1 MDLATRCPQCGTAFR
16 LVADQLRL
24 HDGLVRCGACSAI
37 FDGRQNQFEV
47 DPAALP
53 GSSNA
58 PISSPPVEPMTPTFV
73 DAPPPTPIS
82 PPIPE
87 RLPEL
92 SDQEPAPQGQA
103 TSAAGRADAAQAG
116 SASRPETLSEPV
128 DPALLGPATRLGLP
142 QTPVQAEP
150 PVVAEATPDTPVPP
164 EPFTGAAG
172 PKPVEPPAPRPPTP
186 PAPVPPKPPGA
197 DGRVDAGT
205 EVRDD
210 ARADMRSDGRS
221 DPRPDGRADA
231 RSDVRPETRT
241 GFRPSLAQS
250 VRPIPPTRSAATG
263 ASIATPATPT
273 RDVPEV
279 KADDASARGYG
290 AREPSLH
297 EPIPLA
303 PSGDANL
310 LHAPQ
315 SFGAREVPDSS
326 VDQRREPRF
335 IDPAE
340 PLTPASTTPVTPP
353 SSPAV
358 MRNPRS
364 PELREPSLSTPPAAP
379 SVRASIID
387 NGLPAPRLRTRA
399 DGSIPDLQARLRAD
413 AEAEAVE
420 DHAMPELRRE
430 SADPTEP
437 LKVEPARDLPAE
449 PIYAWDPET
458 EDTAE
463 PAAPVVVDA
472 PPRGLL
478 EEPEEPR
485 APRRIWPWVL
495 GVMVAALA
503 LGAQAVWVWRDE
515 IATNLPIT
523 RPLLSSICAPLGC
536 TVGYPRHPELL
547 SIESSALEPWQSD
560 ATASPDPGASNRL
573 ALRVVLRNRHSLPQ
587 PWPSI
592 ELTLTDLSDAA
603 VVRRVLSPS
612 DYLPADTIAKP
623 MPPRSERSL
632 RVPVDPPAEAVSG
645 YRLSVFFP

>member
-1 MDLATRCPQCGTAFR
+1 MALATRCPQCGTAFR

-92 SDQEPAPQGQA
+92 SDHEPGPQGRA
-103 TSAAGRADAAQAG
+103 TSAASRANADQA
-116 SASRPETLSEPV
+116 SAASRPETLSEPV

-150 PVVAEATPDTPVPP
+150 PVPAEATPDAPVPP
-164 EPFTGAAG
+164 EPFTGAAE
-172 PKPVEPPAPRPPTP
+172 PKPVEPPAPTPPTP
-186 PAPVPPKPPGA
+186 PAPVPPKPPVA
-197 DGRVDAGT
+197 DL
-205 EVRDD
+205 
-210 ARADMRSDGRS
+210 
-221 DPRPDGRADA
+221 RPDGRADGPTDI
-231 RSDVRPETRT
+231 RTEGRPETRT
-241 GFRPSLAQS
+241 GFRPSLAQP

-263 ASIATPATPT
+263 ASMATPVAPP
-273 RDVPEV
+273 REVPEI
-279 KADDASARGYG
+279 KADEAAAHGYG

-315 SFGAREVPDSS
+315 SFGARDLPDSS

-335 IDPAE
+335 IEPAE
-340 PLTPASTTPVTPP
+340 PLTPAATPP
-353 SSPAV
+353 AAPAV

-364 PELREPSLSTPPAAP
+364 PELREPSLSAPPAAP

-399 DGSIPDLQARLRAD
+399 DGSIPDLRARLRAD

-420 DHAMPELRRE
+420 DLAVPELRRE
-430 SADPTEP
+430 SADPTET
-437 LKVEPARDLPAE
+437 LQAEPARELPAE

-478 EEPEEPR
+478 EEPDEPR

>member
-1 MDLATRCPQCGTAFR
+1 MALATRCPQCGTAFR

-24 HDGLVRCGACSAI
+24 HDGLVRCGACTAI

-53 GSSNA
+53 TSSNA

-92 SDQEPAPQGQA
+92 SDHQPEPESRAKFASGHADVDQA
-103 TSAAGRADAAQAG
+103 SAA
-116 SASRPETLSEPV
+116 SKPETLSESV

-150 PVVAEATPDTPVPP
+150 PVPVESTPEVPVPP
-164 EPFTGAAG
+164 QPLAAATG
-172 PKPVEPPAPRPPTP
+172 PKPVEPPVPTPPTP
-186 PAPVPPKPPGA
+186 PAPVPPKPPVAVGRTDVRA
-197 DGRVDAGT
+197 DGQ
-205 EVRDD
+205 
-210 ARADMRSDGRS
+210 SDT
-221 DPRPDGRADA
+221 
-231 RSDVRPETRT
+231 RPETRT
-241 GFRPSLAQS
+241 GFRPSLVQP

-263 ASIATPATPT
+263 ASAAAPVAPM

-279 KADDASARGYG
+279 KADDASAHGDG

-315 SFGAREVPDSS
+315 SFGARDLPDSTI
-326 VDQRREPRF
+326 DQRREPRF
-335 IDPAE
+335 VEPVE
-340 PLTPASTTPVTPP
+340 PLTPPAT
-353 SSPAV
+353 PAV

-364 PELREPSLSTPPAAP
+364 AEPREPSLSTPPAVP

-387 NGLPAPRLRTRA
+387 NGLPAPKLRTRA
-399 DGSIPDLQARLRAD
+399 DGSIPDLRARLRAD

-420 DHAMPELRRE
+420 DHAVPELRRE

-437 LKVEPARDLPAE
+437 RQAEPARDLPAE

-472 PPRGLL
+472 PTRGLL
-478 EEPEEPR
+478 EAPDEPR
-485 APRRIWPWVL
+485 APRRVWPWVM
-495 GVMVAALA
+495 GVLVAALA
-503 LGAQAVWVWRDE
+503 LGGQAVWVWRDE

-523 RPLLSSICAPLGC
+523 RPLLNSICAPLGC

-560 ATASPDPGASNRL
+560 ANAITEPAASNRL

-623 MPPRSERSL
+623 MPARSERSL
-632 RVPVDPPAEAVSG
+632 RVPVDPPADAVSG

>member
-1 MDLATRCPQCGTAFR
+1 MALATRCPQCGTAFR

-82 PPIPE
+82 SPIPE

-92 SDQEPAPQGQA
+92 SNLELDDEGRPTSASGHANADQASA
-103 TSAAGRADAAQAG
+103 TSK
-116 SASRPETLSEPV
+116 PETLSESV
-128 DPALLGPATRLGLP
+128 DPALLGPATRVGLP
-142 QTPVQAEP
+142 QTPVQANP
-150 PVVAEATPDTPVPP
+150 PAPAEATPDAPVPP
-164 EPFTGAAG
+164 KPLVAAAE
-172 PKPVEPPAPRPPTP
+172 PKPVEPPAPTPPTP
-186 PAPVPPKPPGA
+186 LAPVPPKPPVA
-197 DGRVDAGT
+197 
-205 EVRDD
+205 
-210 ARADMRSDGRS
+210 
-221 DPRPDGRADA
+221 DGRADA
-231 RSDVRPETRT
+231 GAEVRGDTRGDLRSDAGSESRSDVRADVRSDVRPDARA
-241 GFRPSLAQS
+241 GFRPSLLQP
-250 VRPIPPTRSAATG
+250 VRPIPPTRSASSA
-263 ASIATPATPT
+263 ASAATPAAPT

-279 KADDASARGYG
+279 KADDASAHGYG

-315 SFGAREVPDSS
+315 SFGARDLPDSG

-335 IDPAE
+335 VEPAE
-340 PLTPASTTPVTPP
+340 PPTPVATPP
-353 SSPAV
+353 STPAV

-364 PELREPSLSTPPAAP
+364 AELREPSLSALPAAP

-399 DGSIPDLQARLRAD
+399 DGSIPDLRARLRAD

-420 DHAMPELRRE
+420 DHAVPELRRE

-437 LKVEPARDLPAE
+437 VHAGPARELPAE
-449 PIYAWDPET
+449 PIYAWDPAT

-463 PAAPVVVDA
+463 PAAPVVADI

-478 EEPEEPR
+478 EEPDEPR

-495 GVMVAALA
+495 GVLVAALA
-503 LGAQAVWVWRDE
+503 LGGQAVWVWRDE

-623 MPPRSERSL
+623 MPARSERSL